1 MTALAV
7 TLKNWFFTRNSMILN
22 ANILLFIILFN
33 TLPFEPQVVTGISI
47 LVFVAI
53 LWLTEA
59 IHVSITAL
67 LIPMLAVFLGVFNT
81 QAALNNFS
89 NSIIFLFLGGF
100 ALAAAL
106 HKQKLD
112 QALADKVLLIARGR
126 MSVAVFMLFGVSAGL
141 SMWISN
147 TATAAMMLPLV
158 LGVMTK
164 LDAKKNHNTFLF
176 VLLGIAYSA
185 SIGGIATLVG
195 SPPNAIAAAEVGL
208 NFTEWMKLGLPISL
222 ILMPIAIL
230 VLYTMTKPDLSH
242 KFELDHK
249 PVEWTN
255 GKMVTL
261 AIFLLTVTLWIFSKP
276 INTMLGGFAKFDTL
290 VAIGAI
296 LLLGASRA
304 VEWKDIEKTTDWGVL
319 ILFGGG
325 ICLSNVL
332 KATGTSVFLAHSLT
346 GFLEQAGVLLTILS
360 VVAFVVFLTEFAS
373 NTASA
378 ALLVPV
384 FATIA
389 EALGL
394 SPVILSALIAVAA
407 SCAFMLPVATPPNA
421 IVFGTGHIKQKEMM
435 RIGFVLNIA
444 CIGALTLFAWCSG
457 KETLT
462 RLALHCCS
470 R

>member
-33 TLPFEPQVVTGISI
+33 TLPFKPQVVTGISI

-444 CIGALTLFAWCSG
+444 CIGALTLFAW
-457 KETLT
+457 LFW
-462 RLALHCCS
+462 
-470 R
+470 

>member
-81 QAALNNFS
+81 QTALNNFS

-332 KATGTSVFLAHSLT
+332 KATGSSVFLAHSLT

-444 CIGALTLFAWCSG
+444 CIGALTLFAW
-457 KETLT
+457 LFW
-462 RLALHCCS
+462 
-470 R
+470 

>member
-33 TLPFEPQVVTGISI
+33 TLPLEPQVVTGISI

-444 CIGALTLFAWCSG
+444 CIGALTLFAW
-457 KETLT
+457 LFW
-462 RLALHCCS
+462 
-470 R
+470 

>member
-7 TLKNWFFTRNSMILN
+7 TLKNWFFTRNSMILTSN
-22 ANILLFIILFN
+22 VLLFAILFN
-33 TLPFEPQVVTGISI
+33 TLPFEPQVVTGLCI
-47 LVFVAI
+47 LIFVAV

-67 LIPMLAVFLGVFNT
+67 LIPLLAVFLGVFNT

-112 QALADKVLLIARGR
+112 QAIADKVLLIARGK

-147 TATAAMMLPLV
+147 TATTAMMLPLV
-158 LGVMTK
+158 LGVMSK
-164 LDAKKNHNTFLF
+164 LDAKKSHSTYLF

-195 SPPNAIAAAEVGL
+195 SPPNAFAAAEVGL
-208 NFTEWMKLGLPISL
+208 SFTEWMELGLPISL

-230 VLYTMTKPDLSH
+230 VLYVMTKPDLSH
-242 KFELDHK
+242 QFELDHK

-255 GKMVTL
+255 GKKITL
-261 AIFLLTVTLWIFSKP
+261 AIFLLTVTFWIFSKP
-276 INTMLGGFAKFDTL
+276 INAMLGGFAKFDTL

-332 KATGTSVFLAHSLT
+332 KATGTSVFLANGLA
-346 GFLEQAGVLLTILS
+346 GFLEQAGVLLTILA

-421 IVFGTGHIKQKEMM
+421 IVFATGHIKQKEMM
-435 RIGFVLNIA
+435 RIGMVLNVA
-444 CIGALTLFAWCSG
+444 CIGALTLFAW
-457 KETLT
+457 LFW
-462 RLALHCCS
+462 
-470 R
+470 

>member
-1 MTALAV
+1 MTALVV
-7 TLKNWFFTRNSMILN
+7 TLRNWLLTRNSMIFI
-22 ANILLFIILFN
+22 ANILLFVTLLE
-33 TLPFEPQVVTGISI
+33 TLPFEPKVVIGLSI
-47 LVFVAI
+47 LTFVAV

-67 LIPMLAVFLGVFNT
+67 LVPLLAIFSGIFDT

-112 QALADKVLLIARGR
+112 QTIADKVLLIAGGK
-126 MSVAVFMLFGVSAGL
+126 MSTAVFMLFGVSAGL

-147 TATAAMMLPLV
+147 TATTAMMLPLV
-158 LGVMTK
+158 LGVMSK
-164 LDAKKNHNTFLF
+164 LDREKSHNTYLF
-176 VLLGIAYSA
+176 VLLGIAYCA
-185 SIGGIATLVG
+185 SIGGIATIVG

-208 NFTEWMKLGLPISL
+208 DFTGWMKLGMPITFL
-222 ILMPIAIL
+222 LLPIAIII
-230 VLYTMTKPDLSH
+230 LYSMTKPNLKHS
-242 KFELDHK
+242 FELDHK

-255 GKMVTL
+255 GKLITL
-261 AIFLLTVTLWIFSKP
+261 AIFLVTVTLWIFSKP
-276 INTMLGGFAKFDTL
+276 INGMLGGFKSFDTL

-296 LLLGASRA
+296 LALGVSRA
-304 VEWKDIEKTTDWGVL
+304 VKWKDIEKTTDWGVL

-332 KATGTSVFLAHSLT
+332 KTTGTSVFLAQGLSA
-346 GFLEQAGVLLTILS
+346 FLDQAGMLLTILA
-360 VVAFVVFLTEFAS
+360 VVTFVVFLTEFAS

-389 EALGL
+389 EALGI
-394 SPVILSALIAVAA
+394 SPVILSALIAISA

-421 IVFGTGHIKQKEMM
+421 IVFATGHIKQSEMM
-435 RIGFVLNIA
+435 RIGMVLNIA
-444 CIGALTLFAWCSG
+444 CIAALTLFAAIFW
-457 KETLT
+457 
-462 RLALHCCS
+462 
-470 R
+470 

>member
-7 TLKNWFFTRNSMILN
+7 TLKNWFFTRNSMILI
-22 ANILLFIILFN
+22 ANIVLFAILLN
-33 TLPFEPQVVTGISI
+33 TLPFDPKVVTGLSI
-47 LVFVAI
+47 LVFVAV

-67 LIPMLAVFLGVFNT
+67 LVPLLAVFLGVFNT

-112 QALADKVLLIARGR
+112 QAIADKVLLIARGK

-147 TATAAMMLPLV
+147 TATTAMMLPLV

-164 LDAKKNHNTFLF
+164 LDSEKNHRTFLF

-208 NFTEWMKLGLPISL
+208 NFTEWMKLGLPISMMLLPIALL
-222 ILMPIAIL
+222 ILY
-230 VLYTMTKPDLSH
+230 VMTKPDLGH
-242 KFELDHK
+242 KFELSHQ

-255 GKMVTL
+255 GKMITL
-261 AIFLLTVTLWIFSKP
+261 AIFLFTVTLWIFSKP
-276 INTMLGGFAKFDTL
+276 INAMLGGFAKFDTL

-325 ICLSNVL
+325 ICLSNIL
-332 KATGTSVFLAHSLT
+332 KVTGTSVFLAHGLS
-346 GFLEQAGVLLTILS
+346 GFLEQAGVLLTILA

-421 IVFGTGHIKQKEMM
+421 IVFGTGHIKQQEMM
-435 RIGFVLNIA
+435 RIGLVLNIA
-444 CIGALTLFAWCSG
+444 CIGALTLFAW
-457 KETLT
+457 LFW
-462 RLALHCCS
+462 
-470 R
+470 

>member
-1 MTALAV
+1 MTALV
-7 TLKNWFFTRNSMILN
+7 TTLKHWLFTRNSMILIGN
-22 ANILLFIILFN
+22 FMLFALLLN
-33 TLPFEPQVVTGISI
+33 TLPFESQVNTGLSI
-47 LVFVAI
+47 LVFVAV

-67 LIPMLAVFLGVFNT
+67 LVPLLAVLFGVFNT
-81 QAALNNFS
+81 PAALANFS
-89 NSIIFLFLGGF
+89 NPIIFLFLGGF

-106 HKQKLD
+106 NKQELD
-112 QALADKVLLIARGR
+112 KAIADKVLLIAKGK

-147 TATAAMMLPLV
+147 TATTAMMLPLV
-158 LGVMTK
+158 LGIMNKV
-164 LDAKKNHNTFLF
+164 DQSEDRNTYVF
-176 VLLGIAYSA
+176 VLLGIAYCA

-208 NFTEWMKLGLPISL
+208 SFTEWMALGLPISMILLPIAML
-222 ILMPIAIL
+222 ILY
-230 VLYTMTKPDLSH
+230 VMTKPKLNH
-242 KFELDHK
+242 KFELDHA

-255 GKMVTL
+255 RKKITL
-261 AIFLLTVTLWIFSKP
+261 SIFLLTVTLWIFGKP
-276 INTMLGGFAKFDTL
+276 INAMIGGFSKFDSL

-296 LLLGASRA
+296 VLLGASRA
-304 VEWKDIEKTTDWGVL
+304 VEWKDVEKTTDWGVL

-325 ICLSNVL
+325 ICLSNIL
-332 KATGTSVFLAHSLT
+332 KATGTSVFLAHSIS
-346 GFLEQAGVLLTILS
+346 GFLETAGVLLTILT

-389 EALGL
+389 EALGM

-421 IVFGTGHIKQKEMM
+421 IVFGSGHIKQKEMM
-435 RIGFVLNIA
+435 RIGMVLNLV
-444 CIGALTLFAWCSG
+444 CILVLTLFAWIFW
-457 KETLT
+457 
-462 RLALHCCS
+462 
-470 R
+470 

>member
-1 MTALAV
+1 MTALV
-7 TLKNWFFTRNSMILN
+7 TTLKHWLFTRNSMILICN
-22 ANILLFIILFN
+22 FTLFALLIN
-33 TLPFEPQVVTGISI
+33 TLPFETQVNTGLSI

-67 LIPMLAVFLGVFNT
+67 LVPLLAVLFGVFNT
-81 QAALNNFS
+81 PAALANFS
-89 NSIIFLFLGGF
+89 NPIIFLFMGGF

-106 HKQKLD
+106 NKQELD
-112 QALADKVLLIARGR
+112 KAIADKVLMLAKGK

-147 TATAAMMLPLV
+147 TATTAMMLPLV
-158 LGVMTK
+158 LGIMNKV
-164 LDAKKNHNTFLF
+164 DQSEDRNTYVF
-176 VLLGIAYSA
+176 VLLGIAYCA
-185 SIGGIATLVG
+185 SIGGIATVVG

-208 NFTEWMKLGLPISL
+208 SFTEWMALGLPITM
-222 ILMPIAIL
+222 ILLPVAMIIL
-230 VLYTMTKPDLSH
+230 YVMTKPKLDH
-242 KFELDHK
+242 KFELDHA

-255 GKMVTL
+255 SKKITL
-261 AIFLLTVTLWIFSKP
+261 SIFLLTVTLWIFGKP
-276 INTMLGGFAKFDTL
+276 INAMIGGFSKFDSL

-296 LLLGASRA
+296 VLLGASRA
-304 VEWKDIEKTTDWGVL
+304 VEWKDVEKTTDWGVL

-325 ICLSNVL
+325 ICLSNIL
-332 KATGTSVFLAHSLT
+332 KATGTSVFLAHSLS
-346 GFLEQAGVLLTILS
+346 GFLETAGVLLTILA

-389 EALGL
+389 EALGM

-421 IVFGTGHIKQKEMM
+421 IVFASGHIKQKEMM
-435 RIGFVLNIA
+435 RIGMVLNLV
-444 CIGALTLFAWCSG
+444 CILILTLFAWIFW
-457 KETLT
+457 
-462 RLALHCCS
+462 
-470 R
+470 

>member
-7 TLKNWFFTRNSMILN
+7 TLKNWFFTRNSMILTSN
-22 ANILLFIILFN
+22 VLLFAILFN
-33 TLPFEPQVVTGISI
+33 TLPFEPQVVTGLCI
-47 LVFVAI
+47 LIFVAV

-67 LIPMLAVFLGVFNT
+67 LIPLLAVFLGVFNT

-112 QALADKVLLIARGR
+112 QAIADKVLLIARGK

-147 TATAAMMLPLV
+147 TATTAMMLPLV
-158 LGVMTK
+158 LGVMSK
-164 LDAKKNHNTFLF
+164 LDAKNSHRTYLF

-208 NFTEWMKLGLPISL
+208 NFTEWMELGLPISL

-242 KFELDHK
+242 TFELDHQ

-255 GKMVTL
+255 GKKITL
-261 AIFLLTVTLWIFSKP
+261 AIFLLTVTFWIFSKP
-276 INTMLGGFAKFDTL
+276 INAMLGGFAKFDTL

-332 KATGTSVFLAHSLT
+332 KATGTSVFLANGLA

-421 IVFGTGHIKQKEMM
+421 IVFATGHIKQKEMM
-435 RIGFVLNIA
+435 RIGMVLNVA
-444 CIGALTLFAWCSG
+444 CIGALTLFAW
-457 KETLT
+457 LFW
-462 RLALHCCS
+462 
-470 R
+470 

>member
-7 TLKNWFFTRNSMILN
+7 TLKNWFFTRNSMILTSN
-22 ANILLFIILFN
+22 VLLFAILFN
-33 TLPFEPQVVTGISI
+33 TLPFEPQVVTGLCI
-47 LVFVAI
+47 LIFVAV

-67 LIPMLAVFLGVFNT
+67 LIPLLAVFLGVFNT

-112 QALADKVLLIARGR
+112 QAIADKVLLIARGK

-147 TATAAMMLPLV
+147 TATTAMMLPLV
-158 LGVMTK
+158 LGVMSK
-164 LDAKKNHNTFLF
+164 LDAKKSHSTYLF

-208 NFTEWMKLGLPISL
+208 SFTEWMELGLPISL

-230 VLYTMTKPDLSH
+230 VLYVMTKPDLSH
-242 KFELDHK
+242 QFELDHK

-255 GKMVTL
+255 GKKITL
-261 AIFLLTVTLWIFSKP
+261 AIFLLTVTFWIFSKP
-276 INTMLGGFAKFDTL
+276 INAMLGGFAKFDTL

-332 KATGTSVFLAHSLT
+332 KATGTSVFLANGLA
-346 GFLEQAGVLLTILS
+346 GFLEQAGVLLTILA

-421 IVFGTGHIKQKEMM
+421 IVFATGHIKQKEMM
-435 RIGFVLNIA
+435 RIGMVLNVA
-444 CIGALTLFAWCSG
+444 CIGALTLFAW
-457 KETLT
+457 LFW
-462 RLALHCCS
+462 
-470 R
+470 

>member
-1 MTALAV
+1 MTALV
-7 TLKNWFFTRNSMILN
+7 TTLKHWLFTRNSMILIG
-22 ANILLFIILFN
+22 NILLFTILLS
-33 TLPFEPQVVTGISI
+33 TLPFESSVNTGLSI
-47 LVFVAI
+47 LVFVAV

-67 LIPMLAVFLGVFNT
+67 LVPLLAVLFGVFNT
-81 QAALNNFS
+81 STALSNFS
-89 NSIIFLFLGGF
+89 NPIIFLFLGGF

-106 HKQKLD
+106 NKQELD
-112 QALADKVLLIARGR
+112 KAIADKVLIIAKGK
-126 MSVAVFMLFGVSAGL
+126 MSVAIFMLFGVSAGL

-147 TATAAMMLPLV
+147 TATTAMMLPLV
-158 LGVMTK
+158 LGVMNK
-164 LDAKKNHNTFLF
+164 VDQREDRNTYVF
-176 VLLGIAYSA
+176 VLLGIAYCA

-208 NFTEWMKLGLPISL
+208 SFTEWMALGLPISL
-222 ILMPIAIL
+222 VLMPIAMIIL
-230 VLYTMTKPDLSH
+230 YAMTKPQLNH
-242 KFELDHK
+242 TFELDHK

-255 GKMVTL
+255 SKKITL
-261 AIFLLTVTLWIFSKP
+261 SIFLLTVTLWIFGKP
-276 INTMLGGFAKFDTL
+276 INAMIGGFSKFDSL

-296 LLLGASRA
+296 VLLGASRA

-319 ILFGGG
+319 VLFGGG
-325 ICLSNVL
+325 ICLSNIL
-332 KATGTSVFLAHSLT
+332 KATGTSVFLAHSLS
-346 GFLEQAGVLLTILS
+346 GFLEQAGVLLTILA

-389 EALGL
+389 EALGM

-421 IVFGTGHIKQKEMM
+421 IVFASGHIKQSEMM
-435 RIGFVLNIA
+435 RVGMVLNVV
-444 CIGALTLFAWCSG
+444 CILVLTLFAWIFW
-457 KETLT
+457 
-462 RLALHCCS
+462 
-470 R
+470 

>member
-1 MTALAV
+1 MTALFT
-7 TLKNWFFTRNSMILN
+7 TLKHWLFTRNNMILIGN
-22 ANILLFIILFN
+22 FMLFALLLN
-33 TLPFEPQVVTGISI
+33 TLPFESQVNTGLSI
-47 LVFVAI
+47 LVFVAV

-67 LIPMLAVFLGVFNT
+67 LVPLLAVLFGVFNT
-81 QAALNNFS
+81 PAALANFS
-89 NSIIFLFLGGF
+89 NPIIFLFLGGF

-106 HKQKLD
+106 NKQELD
-112 QALADKVLLIARGR
+112 KAIADKVLLIAKGR

-147 TATAAMMLPLV
+147 TATTAMMLPLV
-158 LGVMTK
+158 LGIMNKV
-164 LDAKKNHNTFLF
+164 DQNEDRNTYVF
-176 VLLGIAYSA
+176 VLLGIAYCA

-208 NFTEWMKLGLPISL
+208 SFTEWMALGLPISMILLPIAML
-222 ILMPIAIL
+222 ILY
-230 VLYTMTKPDLSH
+230 VMTKPKLNH
-242 KFELDHK
+242 KFELDHA

-255 GKMVTL
+255 SKKITL
-261 AIFLLTVTLWIFSKP
+261 SIFLLTVTLWIFGKP
-276 INTMLGGFAKFDTL
+276 INAMIGGFSKFDSL

-296 LLLGASRA
+296 VLLGASRA
-304 VEWKDIEKTTDWGVL
+304 VEWKDVEKTTDWGVL

-325 ICLSNVL
+325 ICLSNIL
-332 KATGTSVFLAHSLT
+332 KATGTSVFLAHSLSS
-346 GFLEQAGVLLTILS
+346 FLETAGVLLTILA

-389 EALGL
+389 EALGM

-421 IVFGTGHIKQKEMM
+421 IVFGSGHIKQKEMM
-435 RIGFVLNIA
+435 RIGMVLNLV
-444 CIGALTLFAWCSG
+444 CILVLTLFAWIFW
-457 KETLT
+457 
-462 RLALHCCS
+462 
-470 R
+470 

>member
-7 TLKNWFFTRNSMILN
+7 TLKNWFFTRNSMILT
-22 ANILLFIILFN
+22 ANIVLFLVLLT
-33 TLPFEPQVVTGISI
+33 TLPFDPKVVTGLSI

-67 LIPMLAVFLGVFNT
+67 LVPLLAVFLGVFNT
-81 QAALNNFS
+81 QTALNNFS

-112 QALADKVLLIARGR
+112 QAIADKVLLIARGK

-147 TATAAMMLPLV
+147 TATTAMMLPLV
-158 LGVMTK
+158 LGVMSK
-164 LDAKKNHNTFLF
+164 LDAKKNHSTYLF

-208 NFTEWMKLGLPISL
+208 SFTEWMELGLPISL

-230 VLYTMTKPDLSH
+230 ILYTMTKPDLSH
-242 KFELDHK
+242 EFELDHK

-255 GKMVTL
+255 GKKITL
-261 AIFLLTVTLWIFSKP
+261 AIFLLTVTFWIFSKP
-276 INTMLGGFAKFDTL
+276 VNAMLGGFAKFDTL

-332 KATGTSVFLAHSLT
+332 KATGTSVFLANGLA
-346 GFLEQAGVLLTILS
+346 GFLEQAGILITILS

-421 IVFGTGHIKQKEMM
+421 IVFGTGHIKQQEMM
-435 RIGFVLNIA
+435 RIGMVLNIA
-444 CIGALTLFAWCSG
+444 CIAALTLFAW
-457 KETLT
+457 LFW
-462 RLALHCCS
+462 
-470 R
+470 

>member
-81 QAALNNFS
+81 QTALNNFS

-276 INTMLGGFAKFDTL
+276 VNTMLGGFAKFDTL

-444 CIGALTLFAWCSG
+444 CIGALTLFAW
-457 KETLT
+457 LFW
-462 RLALHCCS
+462 
-470 R
+470 

>member
-7 TLKNWFFTRNSMILN
+7 TLKNWFFTRNSMILTSN
-22 ANILLFIILFN
+22 VLLFAFLFK
-33 TLPFEPQVVTGISI
+33 TLPFEPQIVTGLCLLI
-47 LVFVAI
+47 FVAV

-67 LIPMLAVFLGVFNT
+67 LIPLLAVFFGVFNT

-112 QALADKVLLIARGR
+112 LAIADKVLLIARGK

-147 TATAAMMLPLV
+147 TATTAMMLPLV
-158 LGVMTK
+158 LGVMSK
-164 LDAKKNHNTFLF
+164 LDAKKSHRTYLF

-208 NFTEWMKLGLPISL
+208 NFTDWMKLGLPISL

-230 VLYTMTKPDLSH
+230 VLYIMTKPDLSH
-242 KFELDHK
+242 QFELDHK

-255 GKMVTL
+255 GKKVTL
-261 AIFLLTVTLWIFSKP
+261 AIFLLTVTFWIFSKP
-276 INTMLGGFAKFDTL
+276 INAMLGGFAKFDTL

-296 LLLGASRA
+296 VLLGASRA

-319 ILFGGG
+319 LLFGGG

-332 KATGTSVFLAHSLT
+332 KATGTSVFLANGLA
-346 GFLEQAGVLLTILS
+346 GFLDHAGVLLTILTLVS
-360 VVAFVVFLTEFAS
+360 FVVFLTEFAS

-421 IVFGTGHIKQKEMM
+421 IVFATGHIKQKEMM
-435 RIGFVLNIA
+435 RIGMVLNLA
-444 CIGALTLFAWCSG
+444 CITALTLFAW
-457 KETLT
+457 LFW
-462 RLALHCCS
+462 
-470 R
+470 

>member
-7 TLKNWFFTRNSMILN
+7 TLKNWFFTRNSMILTSN
-22 ANILLFIILFN
+22 VLLFAILFN
-33 TLPFEPQVVTGISI
+33 TLPFEPQVVTGLCI
-47 LVFVAI
+47 LIFVAV

-67 LIPMLAVFLGVFNT
+67 LIPLLAVFLGVFNT

-112 QALADKVLLIARGR
+112 QAIADKVLLIARGK

-147 TATAAMMLPLV
+147 TATTAMMLPLV
-158 LGVMTK
+158 LGVMSK
-164 LDAKKNHNTFLF
+164 LDAKKSHSTYLF

-208 NFTEWMKLGLPISL
+208 NFTEWMELGLPISL

-242 KFELDHK
+242 TFELDHQ

-255 GKMVTL
+255 GKKITL
-261 AIFLLTVTLWIFSKP
+261 AIFLLTVTFWIFSKP
-276 INTMLGGFAKFDTL
+276 INAMLGGFAKFDTL

-325 ICLSNVL
+325 ICLNNVL
-332 KATGTSVFLAHSLT
+332 KATGTSVFLANGLA

-421 IVFGTGHIKQKEMM
+421 IVFATGHIKQKEMM
-435 RIGFVLNIA
+435 RIGMVLNVA
-444 CIGALTLFAWCSG
+444 CIGALTLFAW
-457 KETLT
+457 LFW
-462 RLALHCCS
+462 
-470 R
+470 

>member
-33 TLPFEPQVVTGISI
+33 TLPFEPQVVTGLSI

-67 LIPMLAVFLGVFNT
+67 LIPLLAVFLGVFNT

-112 QALADKVLLIARGR
+112 QAIADKVLLLARGK

-208 NFTEWMKLGLPISL
+208 SFTEWMKFGVPISL
-222 ILMPIAIL
+222 VLMPIAIL

-242 KFELDHK
+242 KFDLDHQ

-255 GKMVTL
+255 GKMITL

-276 INTMLGGFAKFDTL
+276 INAMLGDFAKFDTL

-332 KATGTSVFLAHSLT
+332 KATGTSVFLAHSLS
-346 GFLEQAGVLLTILS
+346 GFLEQAGILLTILA

-389 EALGL
+389 EALGM

-444 CIGALTLFAWCSG
+444 CIAALTLFAW
-457 KETLT
+457 LFW
-462 RLALHCCS
+462 
-470 R
+470 

>member
-290 VAIGAI
+290 IAIGAI

-444 CIGALTLFAWCSG
+444 CIGALTLFAW
-457 KETLT
+457 LFW
-462 RLALHCCS
+462 
-470 R
+470 

>member
-33 TLPFEPQVVTGISI
+33 TLPFEPQVVTGLSI

-67 LIPMLAVFLGVFNT
+67 LIPLLAVFLGVFNT

-112 QALADKVLLIARGR
+112 QAIADKVLLLARGK

-208 NFTEWMKLGLPISL
+208 SFTEWMKFGVPISL
-222 ILMPIAIL
+222 VLMPIAIL

-242 KFELDHK
+242 KFDLDHQ

-255 GKMVTL
+255 GKMITL

-276 INTMLGGFAKFDTL
+276 INAILGGFAKFDTL

-332 KATGTSVFLAHSLT
+332 KATGTSVFLAHSLS
-346 GFLEQAGVLLTILS
+346 GFLEQAGILLTILA

-389 EALGL
+389 EALGM

-444 CIGALTLFAWCSG
+444 CIAALTLFAW
-457 KETLT
+457 LFW
-462 RLALHCCS
+462 
-470 R
+470 

>member
-33 TLPFEPQVVTGISI
+33 TLPFEPQVVTGLSI

-67 LIPMLAVFLGVFNT
+67 LIPLLAVFLGVFNT

-112 QALADKVLLIARGR
+112 QAIADKVLLLARGK

-208 NFTEWMKLGLPISL
+208 SFTEWMKFGVPISL
-222 ILMPIAIL
+222 VLMPIAIL

-242 KFELDHK
+242 KFDLDHQ

-255 GKMVTL
+255 GKMITL

-276 INTMLGGFAKFDTL
+276 INAMLGGFAKFDTL

-332 KATGTSVFLAHSLT
+332 KATGTSVFLAHSLS
-346 GFLEQAGVLLTILS
+346 GFLEQAGILLTILA

-389 EALGL
+389 EALGM

-444 CIGALTLFAWCSG
+444 CIAALTLFAW
-457 KETLT
+457 LFW
-462 RLALHCCS
+462 
-470 R
+470 